1 MTGIGHLRIVARSV
15 VRPGLSGALAAV
27 LALGCVTATPHAAR
41 AATAPP
47 LGTVTSYAV
56 LGGSAVTN
64 TGPTVLT
71 GDLGVSPGSAITG
84 FPPGLVVGAV
94 HAADAAAA
102 QAQAD
107 LTTAY
112 NNAAGQVADATIATE
127 LGGATLTPGTYNS
140 ALGTFQ
146 ITGELTLDAQGDP
159 DAVFIF
165 QAAST
170 LVTASAST
178 VNLINGAQACNVF
191 WQVGSSATLGT
202 GSSFAG
208 NILALTSIT
217 ATTGAVID
225 GRLLARNGA
234 VTLDTNTVTRSLC
247 AAPVSRETST
257 ALAVAPTPGVPGGY
271 TLTAT
276 VTSFGPTPP
285 TGPVGF
291 FDNGV
296 SLGTAVLDAN
306 GRAVLA
312 VVLAPGSHGLV
323 AAFPGTALLDASVS
337 PVVPL
342 VVPPVSRQSAT
353 TLATAPTP
361 GVPGGYTLTAT
372 VTSPGPNAPTGPV
385 QFLDNGVSLGTAVL
399 DANGRAVLAVVLA
412 PGTHVITASFP
423 GTALLDASASAPVT
437 LVVPANDVPVP
448 PTGTSTLP
456 TGRKPGTSIRNHQHD
471 DNVIRIKDRVRRHH
485 HRHHCCRSGAGC
497 RRSHPS
503 ADEKPVLRR

>member
-1 MTGIGHLRIVARSV
+1 M
-15 VRPGLSGALAAV
+15 AAV

-64 TGPTVLT
+64 TGPSVLT

-112 NNAAGQVADATIATE
+112 NNAAGQVADATLATE

-159 DAVFIF
+159 NAVFIF

-170 LVTASAST
+170 LITASAST

-202 GSSFAG
+202 GSSFVG

-234 VTLDTNTVTRSLC
+234 VTLDTNTVRRSLC

-276 VTSFGPTPP
+276 VTSFGPNQP

-296 SLGTAVLDAN
+296 SLGTAVLDNN

-312 VVLAPGSHGLV
+312 VVLAPGSHGLT

-337 PVVPL
+337 PVVPV

-353 TLATAPTP
+353 TLVAVPTP
-361 GVPGGYTLTAT
+361 GVTGGYTLTAT
-372 VTSPGPNAPTGPV
+372 VISPGPNAPTGPV
-385 QFLDNGVSLGTAVL
+385 GFLDNGVSLGTAVL
-399 DANGRAVLAVVLA
+399 DNNGRAVLAVVLA
-412 PGTHVITASFP
+412 PGTHVLTAAFP
-423 GTALLDASASAPVT
+423 GTALLDASVSAPVT
-437 LVVPANDVPVP
+437 LIVPAVDVPVSP
-448 PTGTSTLP
+448 AGTSS
-456 TGRKPGTSIRNHQHD
+456 TGAKPSTSIRNHQHD
-471 DNVIRIKDRVRRHH
+471 DNVIRIRDRERHRR
-485 HRHHCCRSGAGC
+485 HCCRSGARCC
-497 RRSHPS
+497 RSY
-503 ADEKPVLRR
+503 AGVDEKPVLRR

>member
-1 MTGIGHLRIVARSV
+1 MRRWLTGG
-15 VRPGLSGALAAV
+15 LAAV
-27 LALGCVTATPHAAR
+27 LALGCVTATPHTAR
-41 AATAPP
+41 AATPVP
-47 LGTVTSYAV
+47 LGTAGSFAV

-64 TGPTVLT
+64 TGPTILT

-94 HAADAAAA
+94 NAANAVAA

-112 NNAAGQVADATIATE
+112 NNAAGQVADATLATE
-127 LGGATLTPGTYNS
+127 LGGATLTPGTYTS
-140 ALGTFQ
+140 ALGPFQ
-146 ITGELTLDAQGDP
+146 ITGELTLDGRGDP
-159 DAVFIF
+159 NAVFIF

-170 LVTASAST
+170 LITASAST

-202 GSSFAG
+202 GSSFVG

-217 ATTGAVID
+217 ATTGAVVD
-225 GRLLARNGA
+225 GRLLARNAA

-257 ALAVAPTPGVPGGY
+257 TLAVAPTPGVAGGY

-276 VTSFGPTPP
+276 VTSPGPNAP
-285 TGPVGF
+285 TGPVRF
-291 FDNGV
+291 FDDGV

-312 VVLAPGSHGLV
+312 VVLAPGTHRLT

-353 TLATAPTP
+353 TLAVAPTP
-361 GVPGGYTLTAT
+361 GVAGGYTLTAT

-385 QFLDNGVSLGTAVL
+385 RFFDDGVSLGTAVL

-412 PGTHVITASFP
+412 PGTHRLTAAFP
-423 GTALLDASASAPVT
+423 GTALLDASVSQVVPLVVAPDDLPVT
-437 LVVPANDVPVP
+437 PA
-448 PTGTSTLP
+448 GTSS
-456 TGRKPGTSIRNHQHD
+456 TGREPGTSIRNHQRN
-471 DNVIRIKDRVRRHH
+471 DNVIRIKDRERHRR
-485 HRHHCCRSGAGC
+485 HCCRSGARCC
-497 RRSHPS
+497 RAHARV
-503 ADEKPVLRR
+503 DEKPVLRR